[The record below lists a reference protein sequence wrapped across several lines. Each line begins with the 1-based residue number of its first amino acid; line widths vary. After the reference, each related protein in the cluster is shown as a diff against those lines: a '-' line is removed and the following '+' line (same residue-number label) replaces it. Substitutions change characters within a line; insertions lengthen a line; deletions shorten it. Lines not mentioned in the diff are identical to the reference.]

1 MGVLHGL
8 NLVLMPV
15 LGRVFSLNRR
25 LVPASTLAPSERD
38 AIAWDDVTR

>member
-1 MGVLHGL
+1 
-8 NLVLMPV
+8 MPV

-25 LVPASTLAPSERD
+25 LVPPSTLAPSERD